1 MSKNV
6 KLYTGGEEQPI
17 IKTGNESLIINTKII
32 GGARGKSAYE
42 IWLEEGN
49 TGTVQDFLS
58 ALDKHYTH
66 NQNIPNNI
74 WTIEHNLN
82 KYASVTI
89 VDSSDTIVY
98 GEVEYLT
105 KNTVQITFSAEFS
118 GRAYLN

>member
-1 MSKNV
+1 MSNI
-6 KLYTGGEEQPI
+6 KLYTGGEQPVKI
-17 IKTGNESLIINTKII
+17 ETANKNLSINTTVI

-49 TGTVQDFLS
+49 VGTVQDFLA
-58 ALDKHYTH
+58 ALDKHHTH
-66 NQNIPNNI
+66 NQTIPNDI
-74 WTIEHNLN
+74 WTIQHNLN

-105 KNTVQITFSAEFS
+105 KNTVKITFSAEFS